1 MKTEMDALNMD
12 ERQRLHWL
20 QANRATLFAVGATW
34 VGMIGWEL
42 LHQRTPLFLI
52 VMVPVFALLRFG
64 LYRHYSRK
72 NG

>member
-1 MKTEMDALNMD
+1 MDTLNMD

-42 LHQRTPLFLI
+42 LHQQTPLFLI

-64 LYRHYSRK
+64 LYLHYSRK